1 VDGFLFD
8 RQHRPYAG
16 WVSMVVGILLSVWL
30 FADQTL
36 YTGLVP
42 KAVPEFGDI
51 AFFVGFLI
59 AGALYLVLFRA
70 QRGSEPEDAVLVL
83 PTDGAK
89 GSVAAGA

>member
-1 VDGFLFD
+1 
-8 RQHRPYAG
+8 
-16 WVSMVVGILLSVWL
+16 MVVGIALSVWL

-59 AGALYLVLFRA
+59 AGALYLVLFRV
-70 QRGSEPEDAVLVL
+70 QRGTEPEDAVLVV
-83 PTDGAK
+83 PTDGTQ
-89 GSVAAGA
+89 GSVAARA